1 MRARVALVCHRRTLT
16 GPVTVEATYWDS
28 VEQARQAE
36 AELSPCSPLCVGV
49 HSVVR
54 VDLEPDSTR
63 GLSSR
68 TRTTRTAGA
77 VGAGT

>member
-1 MRARVALVCHRRTLT
+1 MSARAALVCHRSTAT

-36 AELSPCSPLCVGV
+36 AELSPCSRLCVGV

-54 VDLEPDSTR
+54 VDPEPDLTR
-63 GLSSR
+63 WPSPG
-68 TRTTRTAGA
+68 TRTTSTAGA
-77 VGAGT
+77 DGAGT